1 MTFERVQPYDERWV
15 MYVCG
20 LWRRWP
26 ALNAYMVVIALWT
39 PIVMVC
45 VIAAGALFLAPPAA
59 HPRLAGFSAIAAA
72 VLARVM
78 NEWVTRVF
86 WRPRPFE
93 RLPFLPLLA
102 HERGGSFPSN
112 HATGAFALA
121 VSMAGV
127 PGVGLILFV
136 LAVLLAI
143 SRVYVGLHY
152 PTDVLAGALHG
163 TFVAVVVSTAVSVW
177 VA

>member
-26 ALNAYMVVIALWT
+26 TLNACMMVIARWT

-45 VIAAGALFLAPPAA
+45 VIAAAALSQTSSAT
-59 HPRLAGFSAIAAA
+59 RLAGFSAIAAA
-72 VLARVM
+72 VLARAI
-78 NEWVTRVF
+78 NELVTRVF
-86 WRPRPFE
+86 RRPRPFE
-93 RLPFLPLLA
+93 RLSFLPLLA

-121 VSMAGV
+121 VSMTGV

-152 PTDVLAGALHG
+152 PTDVLAGVLHG

-177 VA
+177 LA